1 MGIDGGGSTV
11 RVAITAA
18 DLSVIAQIDGDSVN
32 PSSIGHEMAAARIQA
47 AMRAALDAA
56 GRPPLAAV
64 GIGVAGAMGAH
75 SEPWLRATVGAVLP
89 GVPVAAS
96 SDMEIAL
103 VGAHGARRGVM
114 VLAGTGSAACAVGAD
129 GAWAQAGGWGYMLG
143 DEGSG
148 YWLVME
154 ALRVFTRVADGVD
167 PGGAALAERMMAALG
182 WAQPLDVVPWLY
194 RLPPPTREIA
204 RYARIVLEAAAE
216 GDSAA
221 LSIVDRGAA
230 ALAAITR
237 AVMLRA
243 GAAPDICF
251 CGGLLTADNALS
263 RALCRRLGLAE
274 LPLPRFAPVIGAAL
288 LAQLRCVQ
296 AGEG

>member
-32 PSSIGHEMAAARIQA
+32 PSSIGHEMAAARIQT

-56 GRPPLAAV
+56 GGPSIAAV

-96 SDMEIAL
+96 MDMEIAL

-114 VLAGTGSAACAVGAD
+114 VLAGTGSVACAVGAD
-129 GAWAQAGGWGYMLG
+129 GAWAQAGGWGYLLG

-148 YWLVME
+148 YWLVIE
-154 ALRVFTRVADGVD
+154 ALRALTRVTDGVD
-167 PGGAALAERMMAALG
+167 AGGAALAERMMAALG
-182 WAQPLDVVPWLY
+182 WAQPLDVVAWLY

-204 RYARIVLEAAAE
+204 RYAGIVLEAAAE
-216 GDSAA
+216 GDSTAV
-221 LSIVDRGAA
+221 SIVDRGAA

-243 GAAPDICF
+243 GAAPDIRF
-251 CGGLLTADNALS
+251 CGGLLAADNALS
-263 RALCRRLGLAE
+263 RALCRRLE
-274 LPLPRFAPVIGAAL
+274 LQAPPPPRYPPVIGAAL
-288 LAQLRCVQ
+288 LAQLHCGLTGAR
-296 AGEG
+296 